1 MNAKVKFK
9 HTVLSSH
16 VGWIKNVRQILKDN
30 CFVEIVWTKLFTGF
44 FIVGKL
50 KKKIKIYMVTT
61 WNLEKIGFIPLSV
74 STDPP
79 ETKRSFESA
88 KKSVQNQFFP

>member
-1 MNAKVKFK
+1 MNAKVKYK

-44 FIVGKL
+44 FKVGKL
-50 KKKIKIYMVTT
+50 KKNKNIYGYNIKFRKNWLYPSLCFTRSSRD
-61 WNLEKIGFIPLSV
+61 EKIIWV
-74 STDPP
+74 C
-79 ETKRSFESA
+79 
-88 KKSVQNQFFP
+88 

>member
-1 MNAKVKFK
+1 
-9 HTVLSSH
+9 
-16 VGWIKNVRQILKDN
+16 
-30 CFVEIVWTKLFTGF
+30 
-44 FIVGKL
+44 
-50 KKKIKIYMVTT
+50 MVTT
-61 WNLEKIGFIPLSV
+61 RNLEKIGFIPLSV